1 MGFSSPNGSN
11 GKRRYAAEINVTPLV
26 DVMLV
31 LLIIFMITAP
41 MMTRGIKIDLPAT
54 TAKPLPQKTKPVTI
68 TIDKKGQIYLD
79 SHAMDKA
86 ALKARLILL
95 RKKDPKLR
103 LLLKADRAVPY
114 GIVAGLMA
122 ELKEAGIEEL
132 GLVTRPTEK
141 KGGF

>member
-1 MGFSSPNGSN
+1 MGLISSSGST
-11 GKRRYAAEINVTPLV
+11 GRRRYAAEINVTPLV

-54 TAKPLPQKTKPVTI
+54 TAKPLPQKTRPLTI
-68 TIDKKGQIYLD
+68 TIDKKGRIYLD
-79 SHAMDKA
+79 SHAIDMG

-95 RKKDPKLR
+95 RKKNPKLR

-114 GIVAGLMA
+114 GIVASLLA
-122 ELKEAGIEEL
+122 ELKEAGLEEL

>member
-1 MGFSSPNGSN
+1 MGLISSSGST
-11 GKRRYAAEINVTPLV
+11 GRRRYAAEINVTPLV

-54 TAKPLPQKTKPVTI
+54 TAKPLPQKTRPLTI
-68 TIDKKGQIYLD
+68 TIDKKGRIYLD
-79 SHAMDKA
+79 SHAIDKG

-95 RKKDPKLR
+95 RKKNPKLR

-114 GIVAGLMA
+114 GIVASLLA
-122 ELKEAGIEEL
+122 ELKEAGLEEL